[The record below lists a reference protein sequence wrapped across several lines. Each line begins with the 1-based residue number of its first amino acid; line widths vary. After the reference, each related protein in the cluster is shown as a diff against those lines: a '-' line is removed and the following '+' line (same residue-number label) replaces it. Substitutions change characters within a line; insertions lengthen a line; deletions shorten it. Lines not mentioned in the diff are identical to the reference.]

1 MTKAQKAKFKLI
13 KESNLEVTKVW
24 NIRENFKNIFGVNQN
39 DSDAELLLINWATDS
54 FMNGIKEVNK
64 VILMFLS
71 HMKGVVNAM
80 ISSYSNAMAERLNGK
95 IQEVKLCSRGYR
107 TFKNFRSAILFF
119 HGGLDL
125 YPHKW

>member
-1 MTKAQKAKFKLI
+1 MLADLR

-24 NIRENFKNIFGVNQN
+24 NIRENFKKMFGISYN
-39 DSDAELLLINWATDS
+39 DSDAKLLLINWAEDA

-64 VILMFLS
+64 VIMMFLS
-71 HMKGVVNAM
+71 HLNGVANAM
-80 ISSYSNAMAERLNGK
+80 ISSYSNTMAEKLNGK

-107 TFKNFRSAILFF
+107 TFKSFRSAIMFF